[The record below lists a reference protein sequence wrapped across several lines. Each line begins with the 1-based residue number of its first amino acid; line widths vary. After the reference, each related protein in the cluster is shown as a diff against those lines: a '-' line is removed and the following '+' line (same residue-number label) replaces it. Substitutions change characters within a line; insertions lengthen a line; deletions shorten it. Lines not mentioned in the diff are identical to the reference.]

1 MGWCRGRMGKSRLSS
16 MLALMT
22 VLGAVSSLA
31 QSTESPSPPP
41 APPGVVREYTDNQGR
56 LCRVY
61 RREIVIDGVRRT
73 AMATVCREPD
83 GRWVL
88 SR

>member
-1 MGWCRGRMGKSRLSS
+1 MGKSGWSKV
-16 MLALMT
+16 LALT
-22 VLGAVSSLA
+22 ALLGAASGLA
-31 QSTESPSPPP
+31 AAAQSPSPPP
-41 APPGVVREYTDNQGR
+41 APLGVVREYTDNQGR

-61 RREIVIDGVRRT
+61 RREIVIEGVRRT
-73 AMATVCREPD
+73 AVATVCREPD